1 MNELEL
7 FNSERYFGDETM
19 TVKEVSE
26 MLNVSDK
33 HIRETIKKLFPDIL
47 KNGITTKLNEIQ
59 VTAIKL
65 KIDKNP
71 HLNRQVEVK
80 TNLEKKLL
88 IKRGYDL
95 LMDEVASL
103 QIENQCLKIENNK
116 MKPKE
121 IMYDKFMDSEELYE
135 IATVAKMIRG
145 NVGRNK
151 LKKWMKDNKIIM
163 NNNDPYQNHKSHIRI
178 IPKRTPSNK
187 IYMQPFLTTVGVKY
201 ILDNYSG

>member
-1 MNELEL
+1 
-7 FNSERYFGDETM
+7 
-19 TVKEVSE
+19 
-26 MLNVSDK
+26 
-33 HIRETIKKLFPDIL
+33 
-47 KNGITTKLNEIQ
+47 
-59 VTAIKL
+59 
-65 KIDKNP
+65 
-71 HLNRQVEVK
+71 
-80 TNLEKKLL
+80 
-88 IKRGYDL
+88 
-95 LMDEVASL
+95 MDEVASL

-178 IPKRTPSNK
+178 IPKQTPSNK
-187 IYMQPFLTTVGVKY
+187 IYMQPFLTTAGVKY
-201 ILDNYSG
+201 ILDNYLD

>member
-178 IPKRTPSNK
+178 IPKQTPSNK
-187 IYMQPFLTTVGVKY
+187 IYMQPFLTTAGVKY
-201 ILDNYSG
+201 ILDNYLD